1 MALQTYSQNEIHSY
15 VGVRCSKYCSVYPNP
30 LFRANA
36 PNPQLSIKY
45 CPPTAVSTH
54 TMGCFAQASTPFRG
68 IIPSTNNWQLK
79 GYKGPIP
86 LLQFGTAPKSLS
98 ELFKLH
104 TAGVDC
110 SLTAGQQH
118 PFRVMDSGNKPL
130 WALKEGLG
138 VL

>member
-1 MALQTYSQNEIHSY
+1 MS
-15 VGVRCSKYCSVYPNP
+15 CSKYCSVYPNP

-45 CPPTAVSTH
+45 CPPTAASTH
-54 TMGCFAQASTPFRG
+54 TMGCFAQASTPFPG

-104 TAGVDC
+104 RAGVHC
-110 SLTAGQQH
+110 SLTAGQQLPMPSPAFLISLQGYLQEH
-118 PFRVMDSGNKPL
+118 SLISLLQAVLCVRVFLQGIQ
-130 WALKEGLG
+130 
-138 VL
+138 